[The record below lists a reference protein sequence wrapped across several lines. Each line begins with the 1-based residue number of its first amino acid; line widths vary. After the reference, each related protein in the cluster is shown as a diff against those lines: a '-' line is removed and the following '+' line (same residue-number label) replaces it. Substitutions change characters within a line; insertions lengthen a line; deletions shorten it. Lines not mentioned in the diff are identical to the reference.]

1 MKASVFFAFAAVA
14 GLAVCGAASG
24 QDKPQKPDW
33 VVKDLYVE
41 NTVGELNPDEYF
53 AKDLAEALK
62 ADKTAAPRAVAM
74 DYRFDSPGPDGG
86 ALDFATDGLT
96 DTRANIRADFL
107 LKGKPRK
114 ILYTV
119 CKQDDGKWRIA
130 DIQAPGKWTLR
141 QSLKLPETSGC

>member
-1 MKASVFFAFAAVA
+1 MKSSVFFAVAALA
-14 GLAVCGAASG
+14 SLAVSGAASG
-24 QDKPQKPDW
+24 QDKPDW

-62 ADKTAAPRAVAM
+62 ADRTAAAKAVAI

-86 ALDFATDGLT
+86 ALDFATDGVT
-96 DTRANIRADFL
+96 DKRANIRADFL
-107 LKGKPRK
+107 LNGKPRK
-114 ILYTV
+114 VLYTV

-130 DIQAPGKWTLR
+130 DVQAPGKWTLR
-141 QSLKLPETSGC
+141 GMVKLSEASGC